1 MKKDRKIVEEI
12 SNNIDVYGG
21 VTLFNHG
28 EEISITSIDPKEG
41 YSCIASRNDAK
52 LNNPSKAIEW
62 AIDELHGVEE
72 WE

>member
-1 MKKDRKIVEEI
+1 MEKDRKIVDEI

-28 EEISITSIDPKEG
+28 NEISITSIDPKEG
-41 YSCIASRNDAK
+41 YSYIASKGDAK
-52 LNNPSKAIEW
+52 FNNSRTAVEW
-62 AIDELHGVEE
+62 AIEELHGVDE